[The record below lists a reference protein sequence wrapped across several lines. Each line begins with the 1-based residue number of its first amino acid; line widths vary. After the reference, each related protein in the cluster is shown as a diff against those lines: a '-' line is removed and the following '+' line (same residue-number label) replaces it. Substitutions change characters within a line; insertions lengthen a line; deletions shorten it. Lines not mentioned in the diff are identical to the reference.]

1 MLISLGREEAEVPD
15 LYYATLFLYT
25 RVGPPSAEFCRTVAI
40 FPQLDDLRFNNPWE
54 SWYEDVLSQTTLQPN
69 NKKSLVSPTHQI
81 QW

>member
-40 FPQLDDLRFNNPWE
+40 FSQVDDLRFISPWA
-54 SWYEDVLSQTTLQPN
+54 V
-69 NKKSLVSPTHQI
+69 
-81 QW
+81 